1 MAGRPRGS
9 QARNVIV
16 PIRFTKN
23 LVATL
28 DANRGGKDRSAYIR
42 GLVEADAERKVTPDD
57 RA

>member
-1 MAGRPRGS
+1 MAGRPRGA

-28 DANRGGKDRSAYIR
+28 DDMRGGKDRSAYIR
-42 GLVEADAERKVTPDD
+42 GLVEEDAKRKGPMTDD
-57 RA
+57 